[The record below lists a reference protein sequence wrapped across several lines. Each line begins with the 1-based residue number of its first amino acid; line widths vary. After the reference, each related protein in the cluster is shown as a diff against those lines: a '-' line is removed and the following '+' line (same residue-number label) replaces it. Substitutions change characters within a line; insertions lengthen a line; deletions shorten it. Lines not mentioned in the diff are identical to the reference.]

1 VYLKYLTF
9 PEMKKPILYLYL
21 AFILSSCQT
30 TQYASPDL
38 FNGKEIII
46 SEGGGF
52 SGQTTQHVILENG
65 QVFVRTT
72 YPASLNELTRLKK
85 KIVEEIFNRIEML
98 NVEQVSFLHP
108 GNMTYSLSLKT
119 GQEIHD
125 IKWGDPG
132 FPVSPQILECYQFIH
147 DQINSNNKP

>member
-1 VYLKYLTF
+1 
-9 PEMKKPILYLYL
+9 MKKPILFLYL

-46 SEGGGF
+46 SEDGGF
-52 SGQTTQHVILENG
+52 SGQTTQHIILENG
-65 QVFVRTT
+65 QVFVRTI

-85 KIVEEIFNRIEML
+85 KTVKEMFNRIGML
-98 NVEQVSFLHP
+98 DIEQVSFLHP
-108 GNMTYSLSLKT
+108 GNMTYSLSLKS
-119 GQEIHD
+119 GQDLYE

-132 FPVSPQILECYQFIH
+132 FPVPSSILECYQFIRE
-147 DQINSNNKP
+147 QINLIQ